1 MIIGMTGGIGSGKS
15 AAGKFFETHEITVID
30 ADSLAKKALDINSIG
45 FNQAVDFFGP
55 TILDSAGHINRE
67 QLRATVFNDSEK
79 KAKLES
85 IVHPIVR
92 DLMFA
97 NISNSTSPYSIVM
110 VPLIYESQSMSSY
123 DRILVVDCDEP
134 LQLQRASA
142 RDGSSLDLINKII
155 NAQCTR
161 AERLSI
167 ANDVL
172 PNNNSLDLLES
183 KVANLHKFYLGICNH
198 D

>member
-55 TILDSAGHINRE
+55 TILDSAGHVNRE

-92 DLMFA
+92 DLMLT

-123 DRILVVDCDEP
+123 DRILVVDCDE
-134 LQLQRASA
+134 
-142 RDGSSLDLINKII
+142 SL
-155 NAQCTR
+155 
-161 AERLSI
+161 
-167 ANDVL
+167 
-172 PNNNSLDLLES
+172 
-183 KVANLHKFYLGICNH
+183 
-198 D
+198 

>member
-55 TILDSAGHINRE
+55 TILDSAGHVNRE
-67 QLRATVFNDSEK
+67 QLRAIVFNDSEK

-123 DRILVVDCDEP
+123 DRILVVDCDES

-142 RDGSSLDLINKII
+142 RDSSSLDLINKII

-172 PNNNSLDLLES
+172 PNNDSLDLLES

>member
-55 TILDSAGHINRE
+55 TILDSAGHVNRE
-67 QLRATVFNDSEK
+67 QLRAIVFNDSEK

-123 DRILVVDCDEP
+123 DRILVVDCDES

>member
-55 TILDSAGHINRE
+55 TILDSAGHVNRE

-92 DLMFA
+92 DLMFT
-97 NISNSTSPYSIVM
+97 NISNFTSPYSIVM

-123 DRILVVDCDEP
+123 DRILVVDCDES

>member
-55 TILDSAGHINRE
+55 TILDSAGHVNRE

-85 IVHPIVR
+85 IVHPIVQ
-92 DLMFA
+92 DLMFT

-123 DRILVVDCDEP
+123 DRILVVDCDES

>member
-55 TILDSAGHINRE
+55 TILDSAGHVNRE
-67 QLRATVFNDSEK
+67 QLRAIVFNDSEK

-123 DRILVVDCDEP
+123 DRILVVDCDES

-142 RDGSSLDLINKII
+142 RDGSSLALINKII